1 MDIERSLTCP
11 KCNGVHFEIK
21 REATFLYSYKLDTP
35 LTDEWSN
42 ENEALPF
49 LFDNREQLNST
60 EYIEC
65 KECGAKYPC
74 DLNNDNT
81 KIHFTILQKA
91 IRSDIIRDP
100 EFFG

>member
-1 MDIERSLTCP
+1 MDIKMSLTCP

-21 REATFLYSYKLDTP
+21 REATFLYSYKIDTP

-42 ENEALPF
+42 QNESLPF

-65 KECGAKYPC
+65 QECGAKYPC

-91 IRSDIIRDP
+91 IRSDIVRDP